1 MTASGSESTFRSS
14 NTGGT
19 NWRPL
24 IQPVTTPTMSLI
36 PFFCAMSQNARNLAT
51 ISGSTPASLGSG
63 RLSRKRYER
72 YEPPALQSPVS
83 GWKSL
88 HRGKTRIT
96 VTPFAASAASSF
108 ATVSGSHCDHMYM
121 PAFFAQ

>member
-14 NTGGT
+14 KTGGT

-24 IQPVTTPTMSLI
+24 IHPVTIPTMRRIEFL
-36 PFFCAMSQNARNLAT
+36 CAMSQNARKRAI
-51 ISGSTPASLGSG
+51 ISGSTPASFGRG
-63 RLSRKRYER
+63 RLSRKRNER
-72 YEPPALQSPVS
+72 YDPPALQSPVS

-88 HRGKTRIT
+88 HSGKTRMT
-96 VTPFAASAASSF
+96 VTPFAASAASSLS
-108 ATVSGSHCDHMYM
+108 TVSGSHCDHMYM

>member
-1 MTASGSESTFRSS
+1 MTASGSESTLRSS
-14 NTGGT
+14 KTGGT

-24 IQPVTTPTMSLI
+24 IHPVTIPTIRRMPLFSD
-36 PFFCAMSQNARNLAT
+36 MSQNARKRSIMT
-51 ISGSTPASLGSG
+51 GSTPASFGSG
-63 RLSRKRYER
+63 RLSRNRNER

-88 HRGKTRIT
+88 QSGKTRMT
-96 VTPFAASAASSF
+96 VTPFAASAASS
-108 ATVSGSHCDHMYM
+108 ALTVSGSHCDHMYI